1 MKDFSDDDSVCRP
14 RSESGEKERIMDFP
28 EDLYYTREH
37 LWLKVTGNRGKI
49 GITDYAQLEMG
60 EIVFLNL
67 PEENSSIEQGE
78 VFGTLESSKTVADLY
93 APASGEIISVNR
105 DLEEEPSLINDDP
118 YGNGW
123 LVMLE
128 IDDLSPLKDLL
139 SASEYEIFLEKKE
152 KGQRD

>member
-1 MKDFSDDDSVCRP
+1 M
-14 RSESGEKERIMDFP
+14 EIP

-37 LWLKVTGNRGKI
+37 LWLRVMGNRGKI

-67 PEENSSIEQGE
+67 PEENAPIEQGE
-78 VFGTLESSKTVADLY
+78 VFGTLESAKTVADLY
-93 APASGEIISVNR
+93 APVSGEILSNNKDI
-105 DLEEEPSLINDDP
+105 EEEPSLINDDP

-128 IDDLSPLKDLL
+128 MDEPSQLEELL

-152 KGQRD
+152 KGQQD

>member
-1 MKDFSDDDSVCRP
+1 M
-14 RSESGEKERIMDFP
+14 EIP

-37 LWLKVTGNRGKI
+37 LWLRVMGNRGKI

-67 PEENSSIEQGE
+67 PEENAPIEQGE
-78 VFGTLESSKTVADLY
+78 VFGTLESAKTVADLY
-93 APASGEIISVNR
+93 APVSGEIVSINK
-105 DLEEEPSLINDDP
+105 DIEEEPSLVNDDP

-123 LVMLE
+123 LVILE
-128 IDDLSPLKDLL
+128 IDEPTQLEELL

-152 KGQRD
+152 KGQPD

>member
-1 MKDFSDDDSVCRP
+1 M
-14 RSESGEKERIMDFP
+14 EIP

-37 LWLKVTGNRGKI
+37 LWLRVIGSRGKI

-67 PEENSSIEQGE
+67 PEENAPVEQGE
-78 VFGTLESSKTVADLY
+78 VFGTLESAKTVADLY
-93 APASGEIISVNR
+93 APVSGEIVSINK
-105 DLEEEPSLINDDP
+105 DIEEEPSLVNDDP

-123 LVMLE
+123 LVILE
-128 IDDLSPLKDLL
+128 IDEPTQLEELL

-152 KGQRD
+152 KGQPD

>member
-1 MKDFSDDDSVCRP
+1 M
-14 RSESGEKERIMDFP
+14 EIP

-37 LWLKVTGNRGKI
+37 VWLRVTGSRGKI

-67 PEENSSIEQGE
+67 PEENAPVEQDE

-93 APASGEIISVNR
+93 APVSGEIVAVNK

-123 LVMLE
+123 LVTLE
-128 IDDLSPLKDLL
+128 IDDPSQLEDLL
-139 SASEYEIFLEKKE
+139 EASEYEVLLQKKE
-152 KGQRD
+152 KGQQD

>member
-1 MKDFSDDDSVCRP
+1 M
-14 RSESGEKERIMDFP
+14 EIP

-37 LWLKVTGNRGKI
+37 VWLKVTGSRGKI
-49 GITDYAQLEMG
+49 GITDYAQLELG

-67 PEENSSIEQGE
+67 PEENAPIEQDE

-93 APASGEIISVNR
+93 APVSGEIVSVNK

-123 LVMLE
+123 LAALE
-128 IDDLSPLKDLL
+128 IDDPSQLADLL
-139 SASEYEIFLEKKE
+139 SAAEYEVLLEKKE

>member
-1 MKDFSDDDSVCRP
+1 M
-14 RSESGEKERIMDFP
+14 EIP

-37 LWLKVTGNRGKI
+37 VWLKVTGSRGKI
-49 GITDYAQLEMG
+49 GITDYAQLELG

-67 PEENSSIEQGE
+67 PEENAPIEQDE

-93 APASGEIISVNR
+93 APVSGEIVSVNK

-123 LVMLE
+123 LAILE
-128 IDDLSPLKDLL
+128 IDDPSQLQDLL
-139 SASEYEIFLEKKE
+139 SAAEYEVLLEKKE
-152 KGQRD
+152 TGQRD

>member
-1 MKDFSDDDSVCRP
+1 M
-14 RSESGEKERIMDFP
+14 EIP

-37 LWLKVTGNRGKI
+37 LWLRVMGNRGKI

-67 PEENSSIEQGE
+67 PEENAPIEQGE
-78 VFGTLESSKTVADLY
+78 VFGTLESAKTVADLY
-93 APASGEIISVNR
+93 APVSGEILSSNKDI
-105 DLEEEPSLINDDP
+105 EEEPSLINDDP

-128 IDDLSPLKDLL
+128 MDEPSQLEELL

-152 KGQRD
+152 KGQPD

>member
-1 MKDFSDDDSVCRP
+1 M
-14 RSESGEKERIMDFP
+14 EIP

-37 LWLKVTGNRGKI
+37 LWLRVMGNRGKI

-67 PEENSSIEQGE
+67 PEENAPIEQGE
-78 VFGTLESSKTVADLY
+78 VFGTLESAKTVADLY
-93 APASGEIISVNR
+93 APVSGEILSSNKDI
-105 DLEEEPSLINDDP
+105 EEEPSLINDDP

-123 LVMLE
+123 LVILE
-128 IDDLSPLKDLL
+128 FDEPTQLEDLL

-152 KGQRD
+152 KAQPD

>member
-1 MKDFSDDDSVCRP
+1 M
-14 RSESGEKERIMDFP
+14 EIP

-37 LWLKVTGNRGKI
+37 LWLRVMGNRGKI

-67 PEENSSIEQGE
+67 PEENAPIEQGE
-78 VFGTLESSKTVADLY
+78 VFGTLESAKTVADLY
-93 APASGEIISVNR
+93 APVSGEIVSINK
-105 DLEEEPSLINDDP
+105 DIEEEPSLVNDDP

-123 LVMLE
+123 LVILE
-128 IDDLSPLKDLL
+128 IDEPTQLEELL

-152 KGQRD
+152 KGPPD